1 MRVNGLELIYK
12 KGVNTVLAKTNTCY
26 PVGDLLCQ
34 IFQGDVLYSIKEILR
49 NCINAYPMRD
59 CELTQDE
66 IEEAERYVL
75 TTLLYEDFYP
85 ARILAQGCFIRCM
98 EEYRA
103 LDSKTAKTLLM
114 QEKQRAYENEHM
126 LLSEIGF
133 NNIGEFLRLC
143 YNNYIIDMFNGI
155 GLFMAMSAV
164 RSGTANEDE
173 QEMYDGICEMLHG
186 DIEVPGVAVQTLY
199 DKSTGTFEYQYT
211 ISSFLAMAVYE
222 FSHMA
227 ESAIKIR
234 RCQNPECGK
243 FFTAKRASAKYCG
256 FPCPQRPSK
265 ACSVYYPQFV
275 HCEKKRLNELDRLI
289 RNARCRLYN
298 ARRRYPMQA
307 DDINKQL
314 SDIAIFASCKKE
326 QVLNGTM
333 TKNEF
338 TRWLDSHR

>member
-12 KGVNTVLAKTNTCY
+12 NGINTVLAKNNTCY

-34 IFQGDVLYSIKEILR
+34 IFQGDVLYSIKDILW

-75 TTLLYEDFYP
+75 TTLLYENFYP

-103 LDSKTAKTLLM
+103 LDSRTAETLLL
-114 QEKQRAYENEHM
+114 QEMQRAYDDYM
-126 LLSEIGF
+126 LSSEIGF
-133 NNIGEFLRLC
+133 DTIGEFLRLC
-143 YNNYIIDMFNGI
+143 YNNYLIDMFNGK
-155 GLFMAMSAV
+155 GLFIAMSAV
-164 RSGTANEDE
+164 LSGTANEDE
-173 QEMYDGICEMLHG
+173 QEMYDGIFEMLQE
-186 DIEVPGVAVQTLY
+186 DIEVSGIVMQTFY
-199 DKSTGTFEYQYT
+199 DKSTCTFEHRYT
-211 ISSFLAMAVYE
+211 ISSFFAMAVYE
-222 FSHMA
+222 FSHMT
-227 ESAIKIR
+227 ESALKIR

-256 FPCPQRPSK
+256 FPCPQSPSK
-265 ACSVYYPQFV
+265 TCSTYYPQFV
-275 HCEKKRLNELDRLI
+275 HREKERLNELDRLI
-289 RNARCRLYN
+289 KNAQCRLYN

-307 DDINKQL
+307 YDIDKQL
-314 SDIAIFASCKKE
+314 SDIKIFATCKKE
-326 QVLNGTM
+326 QVLNGIM

-338 TRWLDSHR
+338 TRWLDSHK